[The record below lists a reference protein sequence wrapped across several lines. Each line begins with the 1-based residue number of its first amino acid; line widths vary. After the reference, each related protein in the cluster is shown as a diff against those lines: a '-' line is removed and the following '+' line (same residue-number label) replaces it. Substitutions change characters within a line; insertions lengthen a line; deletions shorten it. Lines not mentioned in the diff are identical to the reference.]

1 MIATIALLLLAVATA
16 VQVVWLFRKD
26 AGKGTVQAAKQ
37 AAGQGSP
44 KDPASTWLLAAA
56 AILLVVV
63 TVQRSIAIGFVALT
77 GTYESLMF
85 YAAFVAALTAGYR
98 LQKKLAFAPVV
109 AFGAS
114 FVAVVLMAIA
124 SSPMIPKDVL
134 PPIPAL
140 RSGWLVLHVAFSF
153 IGEAFFVASFI
164 ASIAFLATR
173 NDAKRLEFD
182 RITYT
187 SIAVGYPIFTA
198 GALIFGAIWAEQ
210 AWGRWWSW
218 DPKETWALI
227 TWLVYT
233 LYLHVRLIM
242 KKKDATASWIA
253 AAGFLC
259 TLFTFFGVNYLLPGL
274 HSYG

>member
-1 MIATIALLLLAVATA
+1 MIATIALLLLAAATA
-16 VQVVWLFRKD
+16 VQVVWLFRRD
-26 AGKGTVQAAKQ
+26 AGKGAGQ
-37 AAGQGSP
+37 AAGRGSP

-153 IGEAFFVASFI
+153 IGEAFFVAAFI

-233 LYLHVRLIM
+233 VYLHVRLIM

-259 TLFTFFGVNYLLPGL
+259 TVFTFFGVNYLLPGL